1 MKFSDYKATK
11 ISRREFLKLLGAS
24 VATTYFAYQLGF
36 INSILGKS
44 TGQKGAYAAVPSTA
58 GMLDE
63 DGILM
68 MGSPKLGGYSYR
80 FDATKDPS
88 FDKSLDIAAGAFEF
102 KQEGSVKF
110 VRFRSTNQD
119 STGQGAHTVRF
130 HIFTEDR
137 ADEDKQKYN
146 WTNGAPQYGWLTTPK
161 DLSNGEWTYICRPNG
176 ILKPEDNIVAKLG
189 GGRHSRQADKIHDA
203 SCWNVH
209 WAYNASIINAV
220 SFEFDHP
227 NYEHGH
233 TVKLFNKYQPLGDK
247 WFGCK
252 VVSIVNSDK
261 TARHIVTYFNED
273 PIDNN
278 TGKPKNEGWKKY
290 FEFIHTGQGDKYKI
304 PHTWGGAQNTWRNDW
319 LTSIDI
325 AYMNHREIS
334 TFTNPI

>member
-1 MKFSDYKATK
+1 MTDSNYKGDK
-11 ISRREFLKLLGAS
+11 ISRRDFLKLLGAGI
-24 VATTYFAYQLGF
+24 AAAYFAYGIDFLNG
-36 INSILGKS
+36 ILGKS
-44 TGQKGAYAAVPSTA
+44 KRLRRAYAAALTA

-68 MGSPKLGGYSYR
+68 MALPKPGGYSYR
-80 FDATKDPS
+80 FDVTKDPT
-88 FDKSLDIAAGAFEF
+88 FDKSLDIAAGAFES
-102 KQEGSVKF
+102 KQEGSIKF
-110 VRFRSTNQD
+110 IRFSSTNPGN
-119 STGQGAHTVRF
+119 TGQGAHTVRF

-137 ADEDKQKYN
+137 ANEDKQKYN
-146 WTNGAPQYGWLTTPK
+146 WTNGAAQYGWLTTPK

-176 ILKPEDNIVAKLG
+176 ILNPEDSIAAKLG
-189 GGRHSRQADKIHDA
+189 GGRHSRQADKVHDA

-209 WAYNASIINAV
+209 WSYNASIIDAV

-227 NYEHGH
+227 SYEHGH

-252 VVSIVNSDK
+252 VVSIVNADK
-261 TARHIVTYFNED
+261 TARHIVTYFNEE

-304 PHTWGGAQNTWRNDW
+304 PHTWGGAKNTWRNDW

-334 TFTNPI
+334 TFSNPI